1 MRQYKEIEFNGQ
13 AYPVS
18 FNRYALGRFMR
29 AQNITIEQFANL
41 SQDLE
46 TIQQLVYHGLIGGH
60 AAKHS
65 TEIEMTYMDFCMDL
79 ADDNDAMAAA
89 MEYFAEQNAET
100 EKKQKAARK
109 RPSVVKP

>member
-1 MRQYKEIEFNGQ
+1 MRQYKNIKFNGN

-29 AQNITIEQFANL
+29 QQNISIEEFANL

-60 AAKHS
+60 AAKNS
-65 TEIEMTYMDFCMDL
+65 TELEMSYMEFCMDL
-79 ADDNDAMAAA
+79 ADDNDAMAEA

-100 EKKQKAARK
+100 EKKQKAATK
-109 RPSVVKP
+109 RTSVVKP